1 MNHVPPSSGEKK
13 ASHED
18 LSELKMDDR
27 MGAAAAVASK
37 YVCRTS
43 LIRELASKSY
53 KIFIEIDFDVQWL
66 NFFKSFAV
74 NLPSCIEDE
83 VRIAEAQKSP
93 AFPANGLRRMKHD
106 VVHKKKTVN
115 QVNSPKRT
123 GLAED
128 DAMRATKVIFCLQFL
143 RFKFRNDES

>member
-1 MNHVPPSSGEKK
+1 
-13 ASHED
+13 
-18 LSELKMDDR
+18 
-27 MGAAAAVASK
+27 
-37 YVCRTS
+37 
-43 LIRELASKSY
+43 
-53 KIFIEIDFDVQWL
+53 
-66 NFFKSFAV
+66 
-74 NLPSCIEDE
+74 
-83 VRIAEAQKSP
+83 
-93 AFPANGLRRMKHD
+93 MKHD